1 MPLPAAARR
10 RVPEQVRDNTRLRA
24 LAVGLGV
31 IPPRSMHHPAEAALL
46 GRLAGTARRAV
57 EIGVYEGASGAVLAR
72 ALPPGGELHLVDP
85 FGLQSSALRPG
96 QRGTAWA
103 SRLVVARAARRR
115 NVRCVW
121 HRTYSHDLGPRWSL
135 PIDLLFIDG
144 DHSEEAVRR
153 DWDLFSPYVRP
164 GGHVAFHDAR
174 ADVEG
179 AGWPGPTAVV
189 MTLFGTGG
197 SEHRR
202 WRVVAEQH
210 RTVVVRKSSGET
222 GTASSRGPGPD
233 DE

>member
-10 RVPEQVRDNTRLRA
+10 RVPEEVRDDPRLRA

-46 GRLAGTARRAV
+46 GRLAETAQRAV
-57 EIGVYEGASGAVLAR
+57 EIGVYEGASAAVLAR
-72 ALPPGGELHLVDP
+72 SLPPGAELHLVDP
-85 FGLQSSALRPG
+85 FGLQSTALRPG
-96 QRGTAWA
+96 QRGSAWA

-115 NVRCVW
+115 NVRRVW
-121 HRTYSHDLGPRWSL
+121 HRAYSHDLGPTWRL

-144 DHSEEAVRR
+144 DHTEEGVRR
-153 DWDLFSPYVRP
+153 DWDLFAPHVRP

-174 ADVEG
+174 ADADG

-189 MTLFGTGG
+189 TTLFGTGG
-197 SEHRR
+197 SALRR

-210 RTVVVRKSSGET
+210 RTVVVQRTSAADPPGQ
-222 GTASSRGPGPD
+222 ASVPV
-233 DE
+233 